1 MSLRTVIAILGTLCL
16 ALLGY
21 LVITAYLSGARPA
34 GEWERATEA
43 YVQEY
48 HRWLSTSPASGWA
61 RVQAMATGQER
72 DRIENLRLT
81 VKEPGPWE
89 YSSGTF
95 RLLIQAGGRALVQ
108 ARYILQRG
116 QDKQPV
122 EEVYLLSNTITGINV
137 IELVAGSSQP

>member
-1 MSLRTVIAILGTLCL
+1 MSLRTVTAILGTLCL

-21 LVITAYLSGARPA
+21 FVITAYLSGARPA
-34 GEWERATEA
+34 GEWERAIEA

-89 YSSGTF
+89 YSRGTF

-108 ARYILQRG
+108 ARDILQRG
-116 QDKQPV
+116 QDEQPV
-122 EEVYLLSNTITGINV
+122 EEVKLWSNTVTGNHV
-137 IELVAGSSQP
+137 LVRVTRRSQP